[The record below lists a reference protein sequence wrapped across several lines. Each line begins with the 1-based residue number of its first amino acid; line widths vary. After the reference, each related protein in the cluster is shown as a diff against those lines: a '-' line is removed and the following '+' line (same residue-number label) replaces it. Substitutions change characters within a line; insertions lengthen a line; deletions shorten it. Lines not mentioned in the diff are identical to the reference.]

1 MEGCKGCKECKEC
14 KGYERQQDSSQA
26 PRSRPVRRR
35 TRWSAL
41 RSDPGQ
47 HRARLRQ
54 AGINR
59 RWRPAL
65 APGLKLQDIPERI
78 LPVARAREVFLPLL
92 ADRRGVEEPLGP
104 QPPLVEQ
111 VLGPLA

>member
-1 MEGCKGCKECKEC
+1 MEGC
-14 KGYERQQDSSQA
+14 KGYERQEDSGQA
-26 PRSRPVRRR
+26 PRSGPVNRRYW
-35 TRWSAL
+35 WSAL
-41 RSDPGQ
+41 WSDPGQ

-65 APGLKLQDIPERI
+65 APRLKLQDSPERI
-78 LPVARAREVFLPLL
+78 LPVARAREVFLQLL
-92 ADRRGVEEPLGP
+92 ADRRGVKEPLGP